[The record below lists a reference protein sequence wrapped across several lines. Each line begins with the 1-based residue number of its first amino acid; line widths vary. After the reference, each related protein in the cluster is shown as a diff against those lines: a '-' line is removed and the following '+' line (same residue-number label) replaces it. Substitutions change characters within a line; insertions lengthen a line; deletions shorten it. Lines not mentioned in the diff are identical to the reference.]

1 MGLTAL
7 LFTVIAAVLY
17 GVGTG
22 RPRLTV
28 VARALTFA
36 AAALLFAQLVVGSVA
51 IGFPALVGG
60 YGGFLLLALALLLA
74 PAIGQ
79 RSLFRNSTPL
89 LAATLALAVLLLA
102 LLSSPLIPADLAPP
116 VPVLRSAWL
125 VLHVGFAFV
134 GIALFTVAAVAAVAG
149 MVMRNSD
156 AADRLRDD
164 VVPIG
169 FVCYAVG
176 GLVFGAVWAESAWG
190 RFWGW
195 DPKETWALITTL
207 AWSVYL
213 HLRYIRK
220 VRLPVR
226 RIAALVSWA
235 IAVFTYVGVNTLM
248 TGLHAYG

>member
-7 LFTVIAAVLY
+7 LLAVVASVLY
-17 GVGTG
+17 GISHG
-22 RPRLTV
+22 RPRLLVTGRV
-28 VARALTFA
+28 LTST
-36 AAALLFAQLVVGSVA
+36 AAALLLLLFVA
-51 IGFPALVGG
+51 RSIATGFPALVGG
-60 YGGFLLLALALLLA
+60 YGGLLVLALALLLA

-79 RSLFRNSTPL
+79 RALFRDSGPL
-89 LAATLALAVLLLA
+89 LAATLALAAMLLA
-102 LLSSPLIPADLAPP
+102 LLSSPLVPADLAPP

-125 VLHVGFAFV
+125 VLHVGFAFI
-134 GIALFTVAAVAAVAG
+134 GLALFTVAAIAAIAG
-149 MVMRNSD
+149 MVMRDSG

-176 GLVFGAVWAESAWG
+176 GLVFGAVWAEAAWG

-220 VRLPVR
+220 VGLPVR
-226 RIAALVSWA
+226 RVATLVSWA
-235 IAVFTYVGVNTLM
+235 ISIFTYVGVNTLM